1 MRPVLP
7 HSEILVS
14 GSSEKVRCRNCGS
27 GNVKKMLS
35 APAAF
40 SAGPRE
46 RIPGPGD
53 TACCGSSMGLHYKLR
68 SEFQARCSLLYPTT
82 SRNVSG
88 KFMVRVPPEVYHHL
102 AIQAAESGL
111 SLNRFTSSRLNQ

>member
-1 MRPVLP
+1 MPLYEYLCTDCGSL
-7 HSEILVS
+7 SEILVS

-40 SAGPRE
+40 AAGSRE

-53 TACCGSSMGLHYKLR
+53 TACCGSSPGHAGCAGPG
-68 SEFQARCSLLYPTT
+68 SCC
-82 SRNVSG
+82 G
-88 KFMVRVPPEVYHHL
+88 KAH
-102 AIQAAESGL
+102 G
-111 SLNRFTSSRLNQ
+111 